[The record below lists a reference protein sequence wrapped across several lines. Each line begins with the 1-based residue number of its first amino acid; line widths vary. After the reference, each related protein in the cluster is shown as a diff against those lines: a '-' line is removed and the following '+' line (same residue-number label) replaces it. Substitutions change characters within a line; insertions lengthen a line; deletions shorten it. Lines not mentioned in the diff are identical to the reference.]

1 MAILTDTEI
10 SEELVKVS
18 KRFNNILYATV
29 GQFTDGIQNLSD
41 LEQLYGRKNGEKWI
55 NTFSY
60 EQGEIITYNGA
71 IFVSLISNNLN
82 NVPDENPLKWLPISS
97 QTLQNG
103 KYFAAAFCNFILND
117 NSVTILNNYNISSI
131 TNLSGYSVPSSGMII
146 FDIKFK
152 ESANITDSDY
162 LVFPVIA
169 ATKSGID
176 STNWA
181 YTKMQG
187 CELISKTALGFSIS
201 AEYFRGRQFS
211 IIVVPKQY

>member
-1 MAILTDTEI
+1 MAILSDTKI
-10 SEELVKVS
+10 SEELLNVS
-18 KRFNNILYATV
+18 KRFNNILYATI

-41 LEQLYGRKNGEKWI
+41 LEELYGRKNGEKWI

-60 EQGEIITYNGA
+60 EQGEIITYNGK
-71 IFVSLISNNLN
+71 IFISLVSNNLN
-82 NVPDENPLKWLPISS
+82 NVPEEVPTKWLSISS
-97 QTLQNG
+97 QTLQKG

-117 NSVTILNNYNISSI
+117 NSVSILNNYNISSI

-146 FDIKFK
+146 FDVKFK

-169 ATKSGID
+169 ATKSGVA
-176 STNWA
+176 STYFA
-181 YTKMQG
+181 HTKMQG
-187 CELISKTALGFSIS
+187 CELISKTARGFSFS

-211 IIVVPKQY
+211 IIVIPKQY